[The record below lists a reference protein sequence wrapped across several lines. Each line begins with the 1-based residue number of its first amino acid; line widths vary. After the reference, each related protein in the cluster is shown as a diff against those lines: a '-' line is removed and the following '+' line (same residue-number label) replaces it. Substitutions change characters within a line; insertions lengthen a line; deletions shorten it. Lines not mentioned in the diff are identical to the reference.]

1 MTKAEIS
8 YPSLDTPSVLVDM
21 EKLEGNIKE
30 MSRLAAGAGV
40 RLRPHTKIHESALI
54 ARIQTGEGACGV
66 EVGPVDQAEVMAEA
80 GFTDIVVAHPF
91 YGSHKLE
98 TLKKVLGRPGVTVT
112 VVVDMFEQAE
122 SISQLGQATGIKIP
136 VLLKLETGANRYGVL
151 PGEPALQLARQLC
164 RLPGIEFEGVYTH
177 ETGREPTTEGIEREA
192 FEIATIAVETARML
206 KKEKIPVA
214 HVSVGASATYRASC
228 RLIKEGKFPEITEIH
243 PGSGIVGDLK
253 GVSVLALP
261 EDSCTL
267 SVLVSVMSASHP
279 SHAVIDAG
287 FKTFGADSLI
297 NLRDTPGFFWEGKP
311 RLGAVRGRPD
321 LWLGALHAET
331 GRIFYRNR
339 TKKLHPGDRLEI
351 IPNNATLVINLHDR
365 LYGVRNG
372 AVEQVIPVTGRGRG
386 S

>member
-1 MTKAEIS
+1 MARAEIS

-21 EKLEGNIKE
+21 DKLEANIKE

-40 RLRPHTKIHESALI
+40 GLRPHTKIHESAII
-54 ARIQTGEGACGV
+54 ARMQTGEGTCGV
-66 EVGPVDQAEVMAEA
+66 EVGPVDQAAVMAEA
-80 GFTDIVVAHPF
+80 GFNDIVVAHPF
-91 YGSHKLE
+91 YGRHKLE
-98 TLKKVLGRPGVTVT
+98 TLKKVLNRPGVTVT

-122 SISQLGQATGIKIP
+122 SISQLGQAIGIKIP
-136 VLLKLETGANRYGVL
+136 VLIKLETGANRYGVL

-164 RLPGIEFEGVYTH
+164 QLPGIEFKGIYTH
-177 ETGREPTTEGIEREA
+177 ETGREPTPEGIEREA
-192 FEIATIAVETARML
+192 FEIATVAVETARRL
-206 KKEKIPVA
+206 KKEGIPVA

-297 NLRDTPGFFWEGKP
+297 NLRDTPGFFREGKP
-311 RLGAVRGRPD
+311 RFGAVRGRPD

-331 GRIFYRNR
+331 GRIFYEDTTN
-339 TKKLHPGDRLEI
+339 KLHPGDRLEI

-372 AVEQVIPVTGRGRG
+372 SVEQVIPVTGRGRG